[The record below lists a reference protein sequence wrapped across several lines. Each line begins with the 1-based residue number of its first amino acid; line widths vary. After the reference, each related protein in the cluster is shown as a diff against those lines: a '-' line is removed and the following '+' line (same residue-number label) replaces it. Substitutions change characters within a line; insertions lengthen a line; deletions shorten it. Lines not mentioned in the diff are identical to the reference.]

1 MKLGPLRIPQRG
13 KFDGTGGRWICSPT
27 WTMNCIPP
35 PMMELAEGASK
46 SQHPKNKNAILFS
59 LSITKIKI
67 SSSRNVHNQYLTF
80 VFQ

>member
-1 MKLGPLRIPQRG
+1 
-13 KFDGTGGRWICSPT
+13 
-27 WTMNCIPP
+27 MNCIPP

-46 SQHPKNKNAILFS
+46 SQHPINKNAILFS
-59 LSITKIKI
+59 LSITKIKM